1 MKYIKDI
8 YALYPD
14 LSNHTMLPLKYLE
27 FIFYEANKCQQQS
40 KDCWD
45 FLKTHAKSGDI
56 ASKLFSYAED
66 FAFYTAIENG
76 NLNKAFQYFLPPV
89 PNPNI
94 AVLDWS
100 VTDVILHHE
109 LSRKVDKEVIKAR
122 LLLEKLQQKILNLAT
137 EQASSVATAETNFTN
152 DIIAIDLTEDTNELS
167 EIIDTL
173 DPKAIHA
180 YFQQK
185 KMELLKKP
193 IEITVK
199 APPPCVWN
207 TQTGIYSSDQ
217 KDVYPVEGTKNFYAT
232 INPKLFDSLVPELR
246 DQFTKALPYLIG
258 RDHKSNG
265 IKTIHKRLIELKIPK
280 KDYRL
285 YTKHIY
291 KNDQGEYLIEF
302 DHGGRHPDVQE
313 QMTGKSSWKVITC
326 KDKVSCTPNIPKEV
340 KETETSYSVQHIT
353 KEMKHVSVS
362 EEEWG
367 VKLSG
372 NDDVT
377 QKDSH
382 L

>member
-14 LSNHTMLPLKYLE
+14 LSNHSMLPLKYLE

-76 NLNKAFQYFLPPV
+76 NLNKA
-89 PNPNI
+89 
-94 AVLDWS
+94 
-100 VTDVILHHE
+100 
-109 LSRKVDKEVIKAR
+109 
-122 LLLEKLQQKILNLAT
+122 
-137 EQASSVATAETNFTN
+137 
-152 DIIAIDLTEDTNELS
+152 
-167 EIIDTL
+167 
-173 DPKAIHA
+173 PKAIHA
-180 YFQQK
+180 YFQLK

-217 KDVYPVEGTKNFYAT
+217 KDVYPLEGTKNFYAT
-232 INPKLFDSLVPELR
+232 INPKLFDCLVPELR